1 MDLGLFDV
9 LFLFT
14 TLSAILAVVIPFTGV
29 LVRFRANYN
38 PKGLQLDAEGAPVPH
53 TGPVVNSYFAMFSRV
68 YRLEG
73 VPGLYKGLV
82 PTAVTTVSLTI
93 FVLLFVDA
101 EKPRRHSR
109 YRAPDSGIV
118 GTLFYSIMML
128 IVQLPTTIITYRSIT
143 TPVKLGYFNVG
154 HALRVLLTPTERKK
168 PWILYLTPG
177 LMAAEVAHILVV
189 VLILGPFRRLLLPA
203 FSTPDTRLEDVSGW
217 AVLFYSLLA
226 VVCTAIMT
234 PLEVISTRLAIQRN
248 HASAEFNSVQQEEQA
263 DGAAEPGEDY
273 GSDEDTIG
281 LREEGDPYLGLAD
294 CAKRIL
300 HEEGVMTLY
309 RAWWLTFMGIWGNA
323 FV

>member
-1 MDLGLFDV
+1 MDLGFLDI
-9 LFLFT
+9 LFLFLA
-14 TLSAILAVVIPFTGV
+14 LSVILAVVIPFTGV

-38 PKGLQLDAEGAPVPH
+38 PKGLQLDAEGAPVVH
-53 TGPVVNSYFAMFSRV
+53 TGPVVNSYIAMFMRV

-73 VPGLYKGLV
+73 LAGLYKGLV
-82 PTAVTTVSLTI
+82 PTAITTVSLTI

-109 YRAPDSGIV
+109 YRAPDSGIL

-143 TPVKLGYFNVG
+143 TPVRLGYFNFMQ
-154 HALRVLLTPTERKK
+154 ALRVLLTPTERQK

-189 VLILGPFRRLLLPA
+189 VFVLGPFRRILLPA
-203 FSTPDTRLEDVSGW
+203 FSSPDTKLEDVSGW
-217 AVLFYSLLA
+217 SFLLYTVLA
-226 VVCTAIMT
+226 AICTAIMA

-248 HASAEFNSVQQEEQA
+248 HSSAELNSVQQEGGD
-263 DGAAEPGEDY
+263 DGEPMEDY
-273 GSDEDTIG
+273 GSDEETIG

-309 RAWWLTFMGIWGNA
+309 RAWWLTLLGIWGNA